1 MTVINKRA
9 LKSFINKIETAKKK
23 IAIQRD
29 ILRDLTDEVSQ
40 IVEDCQEAEY
50 DLDHAADSLSRWL

>member
-1 MTVINKRA
+1 MNKREI
-9 LKSFINKIETAKKK
+9 KSLIKKIETAKTK
-23 IAIQRD
+23 IGIQRD

-50 DLDHAADSLSRWL
+50 DLIHATDTLSQLL